1 MTMNTGDVRPIEQVR
16 AGMPVV
22 DAEGA
27 TAADGSPAGIRLGL
41 ARPLAE
47 AMGARYLTVD
57 DLSAETIA
65 DAVRSALPKV

>member
-1 MTMNTGDVRPIEQVR
+1 LAAEAVRRQRVS
-16 AGMPVV
+16 AVVV

-27 TAADGSPAGIRLGL
+27 TTAGGSPAGIGLGL

-57 DLSAETIA
+57 DLSAATIA
-65 DAVRSALPKV
+65 DAVRSVLPKV

>member
-1 MTMNTGDVRPIEQVR
+1 MQASLVAAAAVRRQGVS
-16 AGMPVV
+16 AVVV

-27 TAADGSPAGIRLGL
+27 TTAGGSPAGIRLGL

-65 DAVRSALPKV
+65 DAVRSALPSV